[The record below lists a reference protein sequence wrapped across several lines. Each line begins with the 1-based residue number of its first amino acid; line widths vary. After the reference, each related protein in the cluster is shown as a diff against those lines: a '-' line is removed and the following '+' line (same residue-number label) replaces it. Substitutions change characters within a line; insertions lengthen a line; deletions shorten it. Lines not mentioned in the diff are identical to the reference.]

1 VNKSPEE
8 EENKYLSDKRINDL
22 VKKEK
27 LKAWRILPL
36 FIAFAAIA
44 GYFDFWWILIPMGVW
59 LLWRTFRE

>member
-1 VNKSPEE
+1 MNQSPEE

-36 FIAFAAIA
+36 FVA
-44 GYFDFWWILIPMGVW
+44 VW
-59 LLWRTFRE
+59 TQVRVSW